1 MWQGLRAWVI
11 RSAIALCIRAILAYL
26 TGFGVPLNNKRDYYE
41 VLGLTRNASEQEVKS
56 AYRKLAV
63 QYHPDKN
70 PNDKLAEEKFKEAAE
85 AYSVLS
91 DPDKRSRYDRFG
103 HGGLQGGFSGFD
115 PTTFAD
121 FGDILGDFFGFGD
134 IFGTRRRGGPE
145 RGADL
150 RYDLKI
156 SFREAAFGLKT
167 KIKIPRQ
174 DTCDDCSGKG
184 AAPGTS
190 PVTCPTCQ
198 GAGQVRYQQG
208 FFSISRTCSQ
218 CSGAG
223 RIIRDPCRA
232 CQGRGTVRK
241 EKVLEIKIPAGVDN
255 GARLRI
261 QAEGEAGGSGGPAG
275 DLYVVIYV
283 EEHPFFQRQDSS
295 IYCQIPISITQA
307 VLGGEVSVPTLEGEE
322 RVKIPSGTQTG
333 TVFRLRNKGVVS
345 LGERGRGDQFV
356 TVNVVIP
363 TKLSREQKQLF
374 EQLSKL
380 NKDEDLTQERNIFE
394 KVKDIFG

>member
-1 MWQGLRAWVI
+1 
-11 RSAIALCIRAILAYL
+11 
-26 TGFGVPLNNKRDYYE
+26 LNQKRDYYE
-41 VLGLTRNASEQEVKS
+41 VLGVSRNASDAEIKS

-63 QYHPDKN
+63 KYHPDKN
-70 PNDKLAEEKFKEAAE
+70 PGDRQAEESFKEAAE

-103 HGGLQGGFSGFD
+103 HSGLQGGFSGFD
-115 PTTFAD
+115 PATFGD
-121 FGDILGDFFGFGD
+121 FGDILGEFFGFGD
-134 IFGTRRRGGPE
+134 IFGGRRRGGPE
-145 RGADL
+145 RGTDL

-174 DTCDDCSGKG
+174 DTCGDCGGRGTAKGK
-184 AAPGTS
+184 S
-190 PVTCPTCQ
+190 PVVCPACH

-208 FFSISRTCSQ
+208 FFSISRTCGQ
-218 CSGAG
+218 CNGAG
-223 RIIRDPCRA
+223 KIIRDPCET
-232 CQGRGTVRK
+232 CQGHGRVRK

-261 QAEGEAGGSGGPAG
+261 QGEGEAGTQGGPPG
-275 DLYVVIYV
+275 DLYVVIYL
-283 EEHPFFQRQDSS
+283 EEHPFFQRQGNN
-295 IYCQIPISITQA
+295 IYCQVPIGVSQA
-307 VLGGEVSVPTLEGEE
+307 VLGGELTVPTLEGEE
-322 RVKIPSGTQTG
+322 KLKIPEGTQSG
-333 TVFRLRNKGVVS
+333 SVFRLRNKGIVS

-363 TKLSREQKQLF
+363 TKLTKEQRRIF
-374 EQLSKL
+374 EELSEMS
-380 NKDEDLTQERNIFE
+380 KDDDLTQERNIFE